1 MATRSPKEKEK
12 GTEKTEAEQ
21 FKDRVR
27 AAAEHGLLTTGTTK
41 LGQREIV
48 IGIPYRD
55 DGWGEAIR
63 KDVNVVAA
71 GTACRVIV
79 IPPGV
84 TLNIMRVDALFF
96 PGGPVDQPG
105 TISVPG
111 SRPRPARSPAQAE
124 EALARHQRELV
135 IIGQA
140 EQKNIPI
147 LGVCGGSRRLA
158 TAKGATQIHLTPE
171 LAKVHTGDMGKVAD
185 EAKHSVAVAPGTILH
200 RIIATGHYR
209 VLPPA
214 ELRDKILEVMVN
226 SVHWASSHFPGDT
239 RVVVTAQDQHK
250 IVEGFEDPR
259 YHFQVGVQWHPE
271 YAQLGTGDFAAKGM
285 AEPHQRIM
293 AALGQAALES
303 HAANVIK
310 RALLDYVKLRRAKST
325 IVVTPPSALVTTAKT
340 TAAPV
345 KTSVSPV
352 TTIASPVTTIASPV
366 RTIASPVRTIASPV
380 RTIPSPVKT
389 IPSPVKTASAPVTL
403 IVTPARLRGRIV
415 KWKPA
420 EGYGFIDTAS
430 ASYFFHVTSVIS
442 GTPSVNASA
451 TFRATQG
458 QKGPVAK
465 DVRIE

>member
-1 MATRSPKEKEK
+1 MDTLRLKEKEK

-27 AAAEHGLLTTGTTK
+27 AAVEHGLLTTGKTK

-55 DGWGEAIR
+55 DGWGEAIQ

-71 GTACRVIV
+71 GTACRVLV

-105 TISVPG
+105 TIPVKG
-111 SRPRPARSPAQAE
+111 SRPREARSKAQAE

-147 LGVCGGSRRLA
+147 LGICGGSRRLA
-158 TAKGATQIHLTPE
+158 TAKGAKQIHLTPE
-171 LAKVHTGDMGKVAD
+171 LAKVHTGDMTEVANQ
-185 EAKHSVAVAPGTILH
+185 AKHSVAVTPGTILH
-200 RIIATGHYR
+200 RIIATGNYR
-209 VLPPA
+209 LIPPA
-214 ELRDKILEVMVN
+214 ELRDTILKVMVN

-239 RVVVTAQDQHK
+239 KVVVTAQDQHK

-259 YHFQVGVQWHPE
+259 YHFHVGVQWHPE
-271 YAQLGTGDFAAKGM
+271 HAQLGKGDFAAKGM

-325 IVVTPPSALVTTAKT
+325 IVVTPPSALITTAKM

-345 KTSVSPV
+345 KMIGPPVKTS
-352 TTIASPVTTIASPV
+352 ASPVTTIASPV
-366 RTIASPVRTIASPV
+366 KP
-380 RTIPSPVKT
+380 IPSPVKP
-389 IPSPVKTASAPVTL
+389 ISSPVKTTSAPVKP
-403 IVTPARLRGRIV
+403 IVAPARLRGTIV
-415 KWKPA
+415 KWKSA
-420 EGYGFIDTAS
+420 ERYGFIDTAT
-430 ASYFFHVTSVIS
+430 ASYFFHATSVIS
-442 GTPSVNASA
+442 GTPGVNASA
-451 TFRATQG
+451 TFRATPG